1 MFDQSNR
8 VKITVGVLLAAYSL
22 GASQGAIKSKITEHF
37 DSVAAIKSDLEAVKS
52 HVAVN
57 ADDIETLES
66 SARSNSK
73 QIQYIIREIKPQR
86 AF

>member
-1 MFDQSNR
+1 MFDQNNR

-52 HVAVN
+52 DLEAVKSHLAVN

-66 SARSNSK
+66 SVRSNK
-73 QIQYIIREIKPQR
+73 KIIHHLTK
-86 AF
+86 

>member
-1 MFDQSNR
+1 MFDQNNR

-66 SARSNSK
+66 SVRSNK
-73 QIQYIIREIKPQR
+73 KIIHHLTK
-86 AF
+86 